1 MISINENAGNYK
13 FKKFATDLDDGD
25 PELKQNLSFIISIKT
40 TTGGLEFKT
49 LPVIDVKRGDLKF
62 EISPNSHGEAMI
74 SVLLQD
80 DGGTADG
87 GLDISDE
94 SVFTIKVVGVND
106 PPTIDPI
113 LDFGPIAENSATQI
127 INLTGISDGDGG
139 EDQIVTIIASSDNN
153 DLISNPI
160 VEYDQGTTAILK
172 LTPELNAN
180 GKAIITITLNDGQAS
195 DNITETSFELLIY
208 AVNGKPSFQ
217 LASNLIKINEDANT
231 YEYQQFATDLYDG
244 DPELNQNLSFSTSTK
259 TISGH
264 LEFKSLPVI
273 DVTNGNLTF
282 EISPNSHGEAIVS
295 VVLQD
300 DGGTADG
307 GLDISDESV
316 FTINDINVNNP
327 PTLDDIQ
334 SPVTL
339 YEDAGDQIL
348 ELAGI
353 SSGEYENQEL
363 QFSVVSSVP
372 ELISLIEID
381 FTNGET
387 IAILTFSPNP
397 HQFGDAV
404 ISVILDDGQP
414 DNNTVSKQFSVA
426 ISPVADT
433 PTISDAISKDK
444 KQTTSGLVISRNS
457 VDSSE
462 VTYFKITSIQNGTLF
477 LNDGVSEIFNNDFI
491 SYEEGNKGLKFSPS
505 IGISTSGSFEVQAA
519 IGQNDLDLGGSIV
532 IASIFIDNVP
542 PDIVSIPDS
551 VAGIDQ
557 LYNYDV
563 IASDLDE
570 FDSLIYT
577 ITIPQAIKSWLKAV
591 DNSDNTASIFGTPP
605 LGSAG
610 VYNIYIKVEDRFGDY
625 DEQLYTLLVDESNI
639 KPLITSFSKNIQ
651 EDETIIFLKD
661 DFNSGFSDADGDTL
675 YSIKIVSVPNY
686 GTLKLGEVELEKM
699 LRLELVR

>member
-1 MISINENAGNYK
+1 MKSLFSIAFVLLINSPGICLIGAFNKPLRIDPISDFEPIAENSGTHTLILIGISDEDDDQIVTQIESSDNNELISNPIVEYDHRITTILKLTPRLDANGKAKITKTLNHGTASNNATEASFEHTVYAVNNKPTFQLSSDLISINENAGNYK

-62 EISPNSHGEAMI
+62 EISPNSHGEAII

-381 FTNGET
+381 YTNGET

-519 IGQNDLDLGGSIV
+519 IG
-532 IASIFIDNVP
+532 A
-542 PDIVSIPDS
+542 
-551 VAGIDQ
+551 
-557 LYNYDV
+557 
-563 IASDLDE
+563 E
-570 FDSLIYT
+570 
-577 ITIPQAIKSWLKAV
+577 
-591 DNSDNTASIFGTPP
+591 
-605 LGSAG
+605 
-610 VYNIYIKVEDRFGDY
+610 
-625 DEQLYTLLVDESNI
+625 
-639 KPLITSFSKNIQ
+639 
-651 EDETIIFLKD
+651 
-661 DFNSGFSDADGDTL
+661 
-675 YSIKIVSVPNY
+675 
-686 GTLKLGEVELEKM
+686 
-699 LRLELVR
+699 